1 VCYKDSTM
9 ANALMTSARL
19 LALMSLTSAF
29 SSLPIHPVAQAP
41 AAAPTTFD
49 VASVR
54 KNTSGGAA
62 GGQFQIF
69 PGGQFRAANASVRQL
84 VQAAYDFTYER
95 FQIVGGPSWIDEER
109 YDVQA
114 APVAQSRD
122 RIATPQEIAVR
133 IQALMADRFKLVLR
147 PETREMQLYDLRLA
161 RPDALRVNA
170 GTCAPRAAEPKA
182 ADDVRPYCGLLS
194 RPDSGG
200 LEHLVGTGV
209 RIPVL
214 ARRLQ
219 QLVEAI
225 VVDQTDLAAAYDFT
239 LDYVRPRNFA
249 DRQDATDGVSI
260 FTALQEQMGLRLVP
274 RRGPVEVMVIDRIE
288 RPTEN

>member
-1 VCYKDSTM
+1 
-9 ANALMTSARL
+9 MTNRL
-19 LALMSLTSAF
+19 LTSA
-29 SSLPIHPVAQAP
+29 SVLALLTAITALPPWPTQLLAQTP

-62 GGQFQIF
+62 GGQFQIL
-69 PGGQFRAANASVRQL
+69 PGGQFRAANATVRQL

-95 FQIVGGPSWIDEER
+95 FQIVGGPSWIDDER

-114 APVAQSRD
+114 APAPQGRD

-133 IQALMADRFKLVLR
+133 IQALLAERFKLVLR
-147 PETREMQLYDLRLA
+147 QEEREMQLYDLRLA
-161 RPDALRVNA
+161 RPGILRANT
-170 GTCAPRAAEPKA
+170 GTCAPRTPEPKA
-182 ADDVRPYCGLLS
+182 VDDARPYCGLS
-194 RPDSGG
+194 FVPPDSSG
-200 LEHLVGTGV
+200 LERLVGTGV

-225 VVDQTDLAAAYDFT
+225 VVDQTDLAAAYDFA
-239 LDYVRPRNFA
+239 LDYVRPRNVA
-249 DRQDATDGVSI
+249 ERQDVTDGVSI
-260 FTALQEQMGLRLVP
+260 VTALQEQIGLRLVP
-274 RRGPVEVMVIDRIE
+274 RRSPVEVIVIDSVE

>member
-1 VCYKDSTM
+1 M
-9 ANALMTSARL
+9 ANALMASARL
-19 LALMSLTSAF
+19 LALLTLTAVLC
-29 SSLPIHPVAQAP
+29 SLPTQLLAQA
-41 AAAPTTFD
+41 AATAPTTFD

-69 PGGQFRAANASVRQL
+69 PGGQFRAANATVRQL

-95 FQIVGGPSWIDEER
+95 FQIVGGPSWIDDER

-122 RIATPQEIAVR
+122 RIATAQEIAVR
-133 IQALMADRFKLVLR
+133 IQAMLADRFKLVLR
-147 PETREMQLYDLRLA
+147 RETREMQLYDLRLA
-161 RPDALRVNA
+161 RPGALRANT
-170 GTCAPRAAEPKA
+170 GTCAPRTPEPKA
-182 ADDVRPYCGLLS
+182 ADDARPYCGLSFL
-194 RPDSGG
+194 PDSGG

-214 ARRLQ
+214 TRRLQ

-225 VVDQTDLAAAYDFT
+225 VVDQTDLVATYDFT

-249 DRQDATDGVSI
+249 ERRDVTDGVSI
-260 FTALQEQMGLRLVP
+260 FTALQEQMGMRLVP
-274 RRGPVEVMVIDRIE
+274 RRGPVEVMVIDSVE
-288 RPTEN
+288 RPAEN

>member
-1 VCYKDSTM
+1 MT
-9 ANALMTSARL
+9 NAAVAWRRL
-19 LALMSLTSAF
+19 LALVTLTAVV
-29 SSLPIHPVAQAP
+29 SSPPAQAL
-41 AAAPTTFD
+41 AQTLAAPTTFD
-49 VASVR
+49 VESVR

-69 PGGQFRAANASVRQL
+69 PGGQFRAANATVRQL
-84 VQAAYDFTYER
+84 VQAAFDFTYER
-95 FQIVGGPSWIDEER
+95 FQIVGGPSWIDDER

-114 APVAQSRD
+114 APEAQSRD

-133 IQALMADRFKLVLR
+133 IQALLADRFKLKSR
-147 PETREMQLYDLRLA
+147 REEREMQLYDLRVV
-161 RPDALRVNA
+161 RPGALRVNSD
-170 GTCAPRAAEPKA
+170 TCAPRTPQPKA
-182 ADDVRPYCGLLS
+182 TDDARPYCGLSFL
-194 RPDSGG
+194 PDSGG
-200 LEHLVGTGV
+200 LEHLAANGV

-225 VVDQTDLAAAYDFT
+225 VVDRTDLAGAYDFT

-249 DRQDATDGVSI
+249 ERQDVTDGVSI
-260 FTALQEQMGLRLVP
+260 FTAVQEQLGLQLVP
-274 RRGPVEVMVIDRIE
+274 RRGPVEVMVIDNVE

>member
-1 VCYKDSTM
+1 M
-9 ANALMTSARL
+9 ANALVAARVIVL
-19 LALMSLTSAF
+19 LSLTAAF
-29 SSLPIHPVAQAP
+29 SSGPHAVRAQAP

-54 KNTSGGAA
+54 KNTSGGSGA
-62 GGQFQIF
+62 QFQIF
-69 PGGQFRAANASVRQL
+69 PGGQFRAANATVRQL

-95 FQIVGGPSWIDEER
+95 FQIAGGPSWIDDER

-114 APVAQSRD
+114 APVAQSPE

-147 PETREMQLYDLRLA
+147 REMREMQLYDLRVA
-161 RPDALRVNA
+161 QPGVLRVNA
-170 GTCAPRAAEPKA
+170 GTCAPGGPEPKA
-182 ADDVRPYCGLLS
+182 ADDVRPYCRLS
-194 RPDSGG
+194 FMPDTGD
-200 LEHLVGTGV
+200 LEHMVATGV

-249 DRQDATDGVSI
+249 ERQGATDGVSI
-260 FTALQEQMGLRLVP
+260 FTALREQLGLRLEP
-274 RRGPVEVMVIDRIE
+274 RRGPVEVMVIESIE

>member
-1 VCYKDSTM
+1 MPD
-9 ANALMTSARL
+9 TSVVWARL
-19 LALMSLTSAF
+19 GALLLLIAASF
-29 SSLPIHPVAQAP
+29 SLPSLLRAQAP

-54 KNTSGGAA
+54 KNTSGG
-62 GGQFQIF
+62 GGAQFQIF
-69 PGGQFRAANASVRQL
+69 PGGQFRATNATVRQL

-95 FQIVGGPSWIDEER
+95 FQIVGGPSWIDEDR

-122 RIATPQEIAVR
+122 RIATAQEIAVR
-133 IQALMADRFKLVLR
+133 IQALLADRFKLTLR
-147 PETREMQLYDLRLA
+147 REVREMQLYE
-161 RPDALRVNA
+161 LRVARSGALVVNS
-170 GTCAPRAAEPKA
+170 GTCAPRGPEPKA
-182 ADDVRPYCGLLS
+182 ADDVRPYCGLLTM
-194 RPDSGG
+194 PDSGG
-200 LEHLVGTGV
+200 LEHLVGSGV
-209 RIPVL
+209 GITVL

-225 VVDQTDLAAAYDFT
+225 VVDRTDLAAAYDFT

-249 DRQDATDGVSI
+249 ERTDATDGVSI
-260 FTALQEQMGLRLVP
+260 FTALQEQTGLRLVP
-274 RRGPVEVMVIDRIE
+274 RRGPVEVMVIASVE

>member
-1 VCYKDSTM
+1 MTDVLM
-9 ANALMTSARL
+9 ATASL
-19 LALMSLTSAF
+19 LALLSVSAIL
-29 SSLPIHPVAQAP
+29 SSLPIELAAQAP

-69 PGGQFRAANASVRQL
+69 PGGQFRAANATVRQL

-95 FQIVGGPSWIDEER
+95 FQIVGGPSWIDDER

-114 APVAQSRD
+114 APVPQSRD

-133 IQALMADRFKLVLR
+133 IQAMLADRFKLVLR
-147 PETREMQLYDLRLA
+147 REMREMQLYDLRVA
-161 RPDALRVNA
+161 RPGALRANTD
-170 GTCAPRAAEPKA
+170 TCAPRGREPKA
-182 ADDVRPYCGLLS
+182 KDDARPYCGLSS
-194 RPDSGG
+194 RADSRG
-200 LEHLVGTGV
+200 LEHLIGTGV
-209 RIPVL
+209 PMPIL

-239 LDYVRPRNFA
+239 LDYVRPRDFA
-249 DRQDATDGVSI
+249 ERRDVTDGVSI
-260 FTALQEQMGLRLVP
+260 FTALQEQMGLRLLP
-274 RRGPVEVMVIDRIE
+274 RRAPVEVMVIDSVE

>member
-1 VCYKDSTM
+1 MCYKDNTM
-9 ANALMTSARL
+9 KSCETRR
-19 LALMSLTSAF
+19 LALCLSTAALCSWPSL
-29 SSLPIHPVAQAP
+29 VCAQAP

-54 KNTSGGAA
+54 KNTSGGGA
-62 GGQFQIF
+62 GQFQIF
-69 PGGQFRAANASVRQL
+69 PGGQFRASNATVRQL
-84 VQAAYDFTYER
+84 VQSAFDFTFER

-133 IQALMADRFKLVLR
+133 IQALLADRFKLLMR
-147 PETREMQLYDLRLA
+147 RETRDMQLYDLRLA
-161 RPDALRVNA
+161 RPGAPRTNS
-170 GTCAPRAAEPKA
+170 GTCAPRGPEPKA
-182 ADDVRPYCGLLS
+182 ADDARPYCGLSFL
-194 RPDSGG
+194 PDSGDV
-200 LEHLVGTGV
+200 EHLVGTGV

-225 VVDQTDLAAAYDFT
+225 VVDQTELGATYDFT
-239 LDYVRPRNFA
+239 LDYIRPRNFA
-249 DRQDATDGVSI
+249 ERQDTTGGVSI
-260 FTALQEQMGLRLVP
+260 FTALHEQMGLRLVP
-274 RRGPVEVMVIDRIE
+274 RRGPVDVMVIDSIE

>member
-1 VCYKDSTM
+1 M
-9 ANALMTSARL
+9 ATPLLVPARL
-19 LALMSLTSAF
+19 LVLLLLTAAS
-29 SSLPIHPVAQAP
+29 SSLPNPVRAQAP

-62 GGQFQIF
+62 GQFQIL
-69 PGGQFRAANASVRQL
+69 PGGQFRAANATVRQL

-95 FQIVGGPSWIDEER
+95 FQIVGGPSWIDDER

-114 APVAQSRD
+114 APVAQDRD
-122 RIATPQEIAVR
+122 RTATPQEIAVR
-133 IQALMADRFKLVLR
+133 IQALMADRFKLALR
-147 PETREMQLYDLRLA
+147 RETREMQRYDLRLA
-161 RPDALRVNA
+161 RPGALRTNG
-170 GTCAPRAAEPKA
+170 GTCAPRGPEPKA
-182 ADDVRPYCGLLS
+182 PDDVRPYCGLLS
-194 RPDSGG
+194 KPGIDD

-225 VVDQTDLAAAYDFT
+225 VVDQTDLGAAYDFT

-249 DRQDATDGVSI
+249 ERNDGADGVSI
-260 FTALQEQMGLRLVP
+260 FTALQEQLGLRLVP
-274 RRGPVEVMVIDRIE
+274 QRGPVEVMVIDRVE

>member
-1 VCYKDSTM
+1 MPNSLTS
-9 ANALMTSARL
+9 SARL
-19 LALMSLTSAF
+19 LVLFLLTVGF
-29 SSLPIHPVAQAP
+29 SSLFSLLGAQAP
-41 AAAPTTFD
+41 DSAPTTFD

-62 GGQFQIF
+62 GQFQIF
-69 PGGQFRAANASVRQL
+69 PGGQFRAANATVRQL
-84 VQAAYDFTYER
+84 VQAAFDFTYER

-133 IQALMADRFKLVLR
+133 IQALLADRFKLVMR
-147 PETREMQLYDLRLA
+147 RETREMQLYDLRVA
-161 RPDALRVNA
+161 RPNALRVNS
-170 GTCAPRAAEPKA
+170 GTCAPRGPEPKA
-182 ADDVRPYCGLLS
+182 ADDVRPYCGLRSL
-194 RPDSGG
+194 PDTGG

-209 RIPVL
+209 PIPVL

-225 VVDQTDLAAAYDFT
+225 VVDQTELVAAYDFT

-249 DRQDATDGVSI
+249 EKQDATDGVSI
-260 FTALQEQMGLRLVP
+260 FTALQEQTGLRLVS
-274 RRGPVEVMVIDRIE
+274 RRGPVEVMVIASVE
-288 RPTEN
+288 HPTEN

>member
-1 VCYKDSTM
+1 M
-9 ANALMTSARL
+9 ANTPTASVRL
-19 LALMSLTSAF
+19 LILLLLIAAV
-29 SSLPIHPVAQAP
+29 SSLPDVLYAQATTT
-41 AAAPTTFD
+41 APSTFD

-54 KNTSGGAA
+54 KNTSGGG

-69 PGGQFRAANASVRQL
+69 PGGQFRATNATVRQL

-95 FQIVGGPSWIDEER
+95 FQIVGGPSWIDDER

-114 APVAQSRD
+114 APVAQSPD

-133 IQALMADRFKLVLR
+133 IQALLADRFKLVLR
-147 PETREMQLYDLRLA
+147 RQTREMQRYDLQLA
-161 RPDALRVNA
+161 QPGVLRVNS
-170 GTCAPRAAEPKA
+170 GTCAPRGAEAKA
-182 ADDVRPYCGLLS
+182 ADDARPYCGLSFL
-194 RPDSGG
+194 PDSDG
-200 LEHLVGTGV
+200 LEHMVGTGV
-209 RIPVL
+209 RIPVV

-225 VVDQTDLAAAYDFT
+225 VVDRTGLIAAYDFT

-249 DRQDATDGVSI
+249 ERQDVADGVSI
-260 FTALQEQMGLRLVP
+260 FTAVREQMGLRLVSQ
-274 RRGPVEVMVIDRIE
+274 RGPVEVVVIDGVD

>member
-1 VCYKDSTM
+1 MCYKANTM
-9 ANALMTSARL
+9 PGFRTASARPLALLL
-19 LALMSLTSAF
+19 LAAVF
-29 SSLPIHPVAQAP
+29 ASLPNLLRAQAP
-41 AAAPTTFD
+41 SEAPTTFD

-54 KNTSGGAA
+54 KNTSGGA

-69 PGGQFRAANASVRQL
+69 PGGQFRAANATVRQL
-84 VQAAYDFTYER
+84 VQAAYDFTFER
-95 FQIVGGPSWIDEER
+95 FQIVGGPSWIDDER

-114 APVAQSRD
+114 APVAQSPD

-133 IQALMADRFKLVLR
+133 IQALLADRFKLVMR
-147 PETREMQLYDLRLA
+147 RETREMQLYDLRLA
-161 RPDALRVNA
+161 RPGAVRVNS
-170 GTCAPRAAEPKA
+170 GTCAPRGPQPKS

-200 LEHLVGTGV
+200 LEHLEGVGV

-225 VVDQTDLAAAYDFT
+225 VVDQTDLAAEYDFT

-249 DRQDATDGVSI
+249 SPQDAADGVSI

-274 RRGPVEVMVIDRIE
+274 RRGPVEVVLIDSIE

>member
-1 VCYKDSTM
+1 M
-9 ANALMTSARL
+9 ASARL
-19 LALMSLTSAF
+19 LALLLLTAAF
-29 SSLPIHPVAQAP
+29 SSLPDLLRAQAP
-41 AAAPTTFD
+41 PAAPITFD

-54 KNTSGGAA
+54 RNTSGGT

-84 VQAAYDFTYER
+84 VQAAYDFAYER
-95 FQIVGGPSWIDEER
+95 FQIVGGPSWIDDER

-122 RIATPQEIAVR
+122 RIATAQEIAVR
-133 IQALMADRFKLVLR
+133 IQALLADRFKLVLR
-147 PETREMQLYDLRLA
+147 RETREMSLYDLRLA
-161 RPDALRVNA
+161 RPSALPVNS
-170 GTCAPRAAEPKA
+170 GTCAPRGPEPKA
-182 ADDVRPYCGLLS
+182 PDDVRPYCGLSS
-194 RPDSGG
+194 RPDSGD

-225 VVDQTDLAAAYDFT
+225 VVDQTDLAEAYDFT

-249 DRQDATDGVSI
+249 ARQDATDGVSI

-274 RRGPVEVMVIDRIE
+274 RRGPVEVMVIDSVD

>member
-1 VCYKDSTM
+1 MCYKDNTM
-9 ANALMTSARL
+9 ANTLVVSATR
-19 LALMSLTSAF
+19 LALLLLIAAC
-29 SSLPIHPVAQAP
+29 SSLNVLHAQAA

-54 KNTSGGAA
+54 KNASGG
-62 GGQFQIF
+62 GGAQFQIF
-69 PGGQFRAANASVRQL
+69 PGGQFRAANATVRQL
-84 VQAAYDFTYER
+84 VQAAYDFSYER
-95 FQIVGGPSWIDEER
+95 FQIVGGPSWIDEDR

-122 RIATPQEIAVR
+122 RIATAQEIAVR
-133 IQALMADRFKLVLR
+133 IQALLADRFKLVLR
-147 PETREMQLYDLRLA
+147 REMREMQLYDLRVA
-161 RPDALRVNA
+161 RPNALRVNS
-170 GTCAPRAAEPKA
+170 GTCAPRGPEPKA
-182 ADDVRPYCGLLS
+182 ADDVRPYCGLFS
-194 RPDSGG
+194 MPHTGG

-219 QLVEAI
+219 QLVDAI
-225 VVDQTDLAAAYDFT
+225 VVDQTDLPAAYDFT

-249 DRQDATDGVSI
+249 ERTDATDGVSI
-260 FTALQEQMGLRLVP
+260 FTALQEQTGLRLVS
-274 RRGPVEVMVIDRIE
+274 RRGPVEVMVIASVE

>member
-1 VCYKDSTM
+1 M
-9 ANALMTSARL
+9 ATSLTVSARL
-19 LALMSLTSAF
+19 LALLLLTAAF
-29 SSLPIHPVAQAP
+29 SSLPNLLRAQAP

-54 KNTSGGAA
+54 KNTSGGT

-69 PGGQFRAANASVRQL
+69 PGGQFRAANATVRQL

-122 RIATPQEIAVR
+122 RIATQQEIAVR
-133 IQALMADRFKLVLR
+133 VQALLAERFKLVLR
-147 PETREMQLYDLRLA
+147 REMREMQRYDLRLA
-161 RPDALRVNA
+161 RSSVLRVNS
-170 GTCAPRAAEPKA
+170 GTCAARGPEPKA
-182 ADDVRPYCGLLS
+182 ADDVRPYCALS
-194 RPDSGG
+194 SLPNSDG

-209 RIPVL
+209 RISAL

-219 QLVEAI
+219 QMVEAI
-225 VVDQTDLAAAYDFT
+225 VVDQTDLMAAYDFT
-239 LDYVRPRNFA
+239 LDFVRPRNFA
-249 DRQDATDGVSI
+249 ERPDAIDGVSI

-274 RRGPVEVMVIDRIE
+274 QRGPVEVMVIVNAE

>member
-1 VCYKDSTM
+1 M
-9 ANALMTSARL
+9 
-19 LALMSLTSAF
+19 
-29 SSLPIHPVAQAP
+29 
-41 AAAPTTFD
+41 
-49 VASVR
+49 
-54 KNTSGGAA
+54 
-62 GGQFQIF
+62 
-69 PGGQFRAANASVRQL
+69 RQL

-95 FQIVGGPSWIDEER
+95 FQIVGGPSWIDDER

-133 IQALMADRFKLVLR
+133 IQALLADRFKLVLR
-147 PETREMQLYDLRLA
+147 REMREMQLYDLLVA
-161 RPDALRVNA
+161 RSGALRANPD
-170 GTCAPRAAEPKA
+170 TCAPRTSEPKA
-182 ADDVRPYCGLLS
+182 ADDVRPYCGLSFL
-194 RPDSGG
+194 PDSGA

-249 DRQDATDGVSI
+249 ERQVVTDGVSI
-260 FTALQEQMGLRLVP
+260 FTALQEQMGLRTGT
-274 RRGPVEVMVIDRIE
+274 RRGPVEVMVIDSVE

>member
-1 VCYKDSTM
+1 MRTASP
-9 ANALMTSARL
+9 AARL
-19 LALMSLTSAF
+19 LALLLMTTAF
-29 SSLPIHPVAQAP
+29 SSLLHSVSAQAP
-41 AAAPTTFD
+41 TGAPTTFD

-54 KNTSGGAA
+54 KNTSGG
-62 GGQFQIF
+62 GGAQFQIL
-69 PGGQFRAANASVRQL
+69 PGGQFRAANATVRQL
-84 VQAAYDFTYER
+84 VQAAHDFAYER
-95 FQIVGGPSWIDEER
+95 FQVVGGPTWIDDER

-133 IQALMADRFKLVLR
+133 VQALLADRFKLVMR
-147 PETREMQLYDLRLA
+147 RETREMELYDLRLA
-161 RPDALRVNA
+161 RPGTLHRNS
-170 GTCAPRAAEPKA
+170 GTCAPRGPEPKA
-182 ADDVRPYCGLLS
+182 ADDSRPYCGLSS
-194 RPDSGG
+194 RPDSGDV
-200 LEHLVGTGV
+200 EHLVGTGV
-209 RIPVL
+209 PIAVL

-225 VVDQTDLAAAYDFT
+225 VVDQSGLMEAFDFT

-249 DRQDATDGVSI
+249 QRPEASAGVSI

-274 RRGPVEVMVIDRIE
+274 RRGPVEVVVIDSVE

>member
-1 VCYKDSTM
+1 MT
-9 ANALMTSARL
+9 NAPKAPTRL
-19 LALMSLTSAF
+19 LVVLLLTTAF
-29 SSLPIHPVAQAP
+29 SSARGAQAP

-54 KNTSGGAA
+54 KNTSGGG

-69 PGGQFRAANASVRQL
+69 PGGQFRATNATVRQL

-114 APVAQSRD
+114 APVEQSRD

-133 IQALMADRFKLVLR
+133 IQALLADRFKLVMR
-147 PETREMQLYDLRLA
+147 RETRDMQLYDLRVV
-161 RPDALRVNA
+161 RPGALRVNS
-170 GTCAPRAAEPKA
+170 GTCAPRGPEPKA
-182 ADDVRPYCGLLS
+182 ADDARPYCGLS
-194 RPDSGG
+194 TRPDSGEV
-200 LEHLVGTGV
+200 EHLIGTGV

-219 QLVEAI
+219 QFVEAV
-225 VVDQTDLAAAYDFT
+225 VVDQTDLAALYDFT
-239 LDYVRPRNFA
+239 LDYIRPRNFA
-249 DRQDATDGVSI
+249 ERQDAANGVSI
-260 FTALQEQMGLRLVP
+260 YTALQEQVGLRLVP
-274 RRGPVEVMVIDRIE
+274 RRGAVEVIVIDRVE

>member
-1 VCYKDSTM
+1 M
-9 ANALMTSARL
+9 ATASL
-19 LALMSLTSAF
+19 LALLSVSAIL
-29 SSLPIHPVAQAP
+29 SSLPIELAAQAP

-54 KNTSGGAA
+54 KNTWGGAA

-69 PGGQFRAANASVRQL
+69 PGGQFRAANATVRQL

-95 FQIVGGPSWIDEER
+95 FQIVGGPSWIDDER

-114 APVAQSRD
+114 APVTQSRD

-133 IQALMADRFKLVLR
+133 IQAMLADRFKLVLR
-147 PETREMQLYDLRLA
+147 REMREMQLYDLRVA
-161 RPDALRVNA
+161 RPGALRANTD
-170 GTCAPRAAEPKA
+170 TCAPRGREPKA
-182 ADDVRPYCGLLS
+182 TDDARPYCGLSS
-194 RPDSGG
+194 RADSGG

-209 RIPVL
+209 PMPIL

-239 LDYVRPRNFA
+239 LDYVRPRDFA
-249 DRQDATDGVSI
+249 ERRDVTDGVSI
-260 FTALQEQMGLRLVP
+260 FTALQEQMGLRLLP
-274 RRGPVEVMVIDRIE
+274 RRAPVEVMVIDSVE

>member
-1 VCYKDSTM
+1 M
-9 ANALMTSARL
+9 ANALMSSARRV
-19 LALMSLTSAF
+19 APLTLTAVL
-29 SSLPIHPVAQAP
+29 SSLPTQLLAQAP
-41 AAAPTTFD
+41 DSAPTTFD

-62 GGQFQIF
+62 GGRFQIF
-69 PGGQFRAANASVRQL
+69 PGGQFRAANATVRQL

-95 FQIVGGPSWIDEER
+95 FQIIGGPSWIDDDR

-114 APVAQSRD
+114 APVAQSPD
-122 RIATPQEIAVR
+122 SIATPQEIAVR
-133 IQALMADRFKLVLR
+133 IQALLADRFKLVLR
-147 PETREMQLYDLRLA
+147 REMREMQLYDLRLTQ
-161 RPDALRVNA
+161 PDALRANTD
-170 GTCAPRAAEPKA
+170 TCAPRTPAPKA
-182 ADDVRPYCGLLS
+182 ADDARPYCGLSFL
-194 RPDSGG
+194 PDSGG

-225 VVDQTDLAAAYDFT
+225 VVDQTDLAGVYDFA

-249 DRQDATDGVSI
+249 ERQDVTDGVSI

-274 RRGPVEVMVIDRIE
+274 RRGLVEVVVIDSVE